1 VAAPAVVDKPI
12 DHYLLLWHKGPG
24 NWAEWSLRAS
34 FDYIE
39 RFPVTVGFSIEEA
52 KRAKYVTIL
61 GGPEGIPASAEAA
74 LQVAGCR
81 VERIT
86 GASEPAI
93 RQTLRELARQGK
105 RFQNLQ

>member
-1 VAAPAVVDKPI
+1 M
-12 DHYLLLWHKGPG
+12 
-24 NWAEWSLRAS
+24 
-34 FDYIE
+34 E
-39 RFPVTVGFSIEEA
+39 RFPVTVGFSVEEA

-61 GGPEGIPASAEAA
+61 GSPEEIPAATEAA
-74 LQVAGCR
+74 LQAAGAR

-86 GASEPAI
+86 GATETEI